1 MRLRA
6 ATRGSALARWQTD
19 HVAALLRQA
28 HGPDLDIEVVV
39 VQTEGDRRHDVPIEA
54 LGGRG
59 VFVKEVQ
66 AAVLEGHADI
76 AVHSAKDLPA
86 APSLQ
91 PPGLVLACVPERGDP
106 RDALVTAAGPPAA
119 ATTSGRSIIESLP
132 VAALV
137 ATGSVRRRAQL
148 ANLRPD
154 LCFSGLRGN
163 IETRLDRARGYDA
176 VVIAAAAL
184 DRLGR
189 FDAPATVVDPPLLLP
204 QVGQGALAVECR
216 ADDAWVQVALRAVE
230 HAASRAAV
238 DAERAFLAH
247 LGGGCDLPVGA
258 LASVDPAG
266 QIHLE
271 GLLASYD
278 GRIVLRR
285 SLAGPD
291 PAALGAELATEL
303 LDRAGGR
310 ALLA

>member
-6 ATRGSALARWQTD
+6 ATRGSALARWQTG
-19 HVAALLRQA
+19 HVAALLRQV
-28 HGPDLDIEVVV
+28 HGPDLEVEVVV
-39 VQTEGDRRHDVPIEA
+39 VQTEGDRRGDVPIEA

-86 APSLQ
+86 APALQ
-91 PPGLVLACVPERGDP
+91 PQGLVLACVPERGDP
-106 RDALVTAAGPPAA
+106 RDALVAGHPAA
-119 ATTSGRSIIESLP
+119 VPASGSSSAVDALP
-132 VAALV
+132 LAAVV

-163 IETRLDRARGYDA
+163 IETRLARARGYDA

-189 FDAPATVVDPPLLLP
+189 IDAAATVVDPALLLP

-216 ADDAWVQVALRAVE
+216 ADDDEVRAALRAVE
-230 HAASRAAV
+230 HAASRLAV

-258 LASVDPAG
+258 LATLDAG
-266 QIHLE
+266 GQVHLE

-285 SLAGPD
+285 SITGPD
-291 PAALGAELATEL
+291 PAALGARLAAEL
-303 LDRAGGR
+303 LDGAGGR